1 MDGRSQQEHDACDG
15 SVHETQAAEIRV
27 SHARRAVL
35 RLKGHR
41 AELVTDA
48 HQSPEENRLHREKVY
63 AWLQGL
69 RIPFLLASGVTYVWW
84 HSIALSAVLFAIS
97 IPLPW
102 IAVVIANGVG
112 ERRDSRTP
120 AVYKPAVAREYQAF
134 VLEQHRQERAL
145 GQGNTAGSSS
155 NEPPNAQVVDHQ
167 EAPEAPE
174 APGPSASE
182 RHGDSPD
189 R

>member
-1 MDGRSQQEHDACDG
+1 MDGRSQQEHDAFDG
-15 SVHETQAAEIRV
+15 SVHETHAAEIRV
-27 SHARRAVL
+27 SHAKRAVL
-35 RLKGHR
+35 RLKGHK

-69 RIPFLLASGVTYVWW
+69 RVPFLLASGVAYVWW
-84 HSIALSAVLFAIS
+84 HSILLSAVLFAIS

-102 IAVVIANGVG
+102 VAVVIANGVG
-112 ERRDSRTP
+112 ERRDPRTP

-134 VLEQHRQERAL
+134 VLEQHNQQRAL
-145 GQGNTAGSSS
+145 AQGN
-155 NEPPNAQVVDHQ
+155 NEAHASEQDFQVVDHND
-167 EAPEAPE
+167 
-174 APGPSASE
+174 ASE
-182 RHGDSPD
+182 GGSPP